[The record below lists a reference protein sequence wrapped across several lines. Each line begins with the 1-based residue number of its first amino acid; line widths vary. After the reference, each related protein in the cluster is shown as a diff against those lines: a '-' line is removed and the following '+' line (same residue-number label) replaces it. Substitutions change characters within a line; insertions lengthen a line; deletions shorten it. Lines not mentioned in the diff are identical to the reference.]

1 MILLAGLVRTPNS
14 ALHETGKSLLFERGP
29 VVDPYLVTTDPQLH
43 AIGPLVDRLRRS
55 DTLSETEIAA
65 LAGVISDCR
74 DYPNRAVVARPHE
87 HLEKSQLLVSGF
99 VARQTELPNGR
110 RQILAIHVPGDFLDL
125 HGLLLKSLDH
135 EVVTLSPA
143 RLAEAPHPILRE
155 MTSEHPHLARLLWFS
170 TMVDAAI
177 HREWIASLGRT
188 AAGRIAHLF
197 CELQTRLEVVG
208 LADSHEFALP
218 LTQIDL
224 ADATALTPVHVNRT
238 LRHLRES
245 GIVDFRTGQV
255 SIGDLNALQRI
266 AGFNPDYLYLEQEP
280 R

>member
-1 MILLAGLVRTPNS
+1 MTAN
-14 ALHETGKSLLFERGP
+14 LHL
-29 VVDPYLVTTDPQLH
+29 D
-43 AIGPLVDRLRRS
+43 AIGSLVARLRRS
-55 DTLSETEIAA
+55 DDVSDVELAA
-65 LAGVISDCR
+65 LESVVARQR
-74 DYPNRAVVARPHE
+74 DYANRAVIVRPHQP
-87 HLEKSQLLVSGF
+87 LDKSLLLIDGF

-135 EVVTLSPA
+135 EVVALSPT
-143 RLAEAPHPILRE
+143 RLAEAPHQRLRE
-155 MTSEHPHLARLLWFS
+155 MTSEHPHVARLLWFS

-208 LADSHEFALP
+208 RADAHEYALP

-238 LRHLRES
+238 LRHLREG
-245 GIVDFRTGQV
+245 GIVDFKAGQV
-255 SIGDLNALQRI
+255 SIGDLKALRRI
-266 AGFNPDYLYLEQEP
+266 AGFRPDYLYLDREP

>member
-1 MILLAGLVRTPNS
+1 MTD
-14 ALHETGKSLLFERGP
+14 
-29 VVDPYLVTTDPQLH
+29 DPKLD
-43 AIGPLVDRLRRS
+43 AIGSLIARLRRS
-55 DTLSETEIAA
+55 DMISENEVAA
-65 LAGVISDCR
+65 LAGLISVCR
-74 DYPNRAVVARPHE
+74 DYPARAVVARPRE
-87 HLEKSQLLVSGF
+87 HLEKSQLLVEGF

-135 EVVTLSPA
+135 DVVTLSPA
-143 RLAEAPHPILRE
+143 RLAEAPHAILRE
-155 MTSEHPHLARLLWFS
+155 TTAQYPHVARLLWFS

-197 CELQTRLEVVG
+197 CELQLRLEVVG
-208 LADSHEFALP
+208 RADADGYALP
-218 LTQIDL
+218 LTQIDI

-238 LRHLRES
+238 LRHLREA
-245 GIVDFRTGQV
+245 GIVDFRTGHV
-255 SIGDLNALQRI
+255 AIGDLPALRRI
-266 AGFNPDYLYLEQEP
+266 AGFRPDYLYLEQQP

>member
-1 MILLAGLVRTPNS
+1 
-14 ALHETGKSLLFERGP
+14 
-29 VVDPYLVTTDPQLH
+29 VTNDLQLH
-43 AIGPLVDRLRRS
+43 AIGSLVDRLRRS
-55 DTLSETEIAA
+55 DTLSEVEVDA
-65 LAGVISDCR
+65 LAGVISDVR
-74 DYPNRAVVARPHE
+74 EYPNRAAVARTHE
-87 HLEKSQLLVSGF
+87 PLDKSQLLISGF

-143 RLAEAPHPILRE
+143 RLAEAPHPVLRE
-155 MTSEHPHLARLLWFS
+155 MTSEQPHLARLLWFS

-208 LADSHEFALP
+208 LADAREFPLP

-245 GIVDFRTGQV
+245 GIVDFRSGQV
-255 SIGDLNALQRI
+255 SIGDLNALRRI
-266 AGFNPDYLYLEQEP
+266 AGFKPDYLYLEQQP

>member
-1 MILLAGLVRTPNS
+1 MTNDTNIAVI
-14 ALHETGKSLLFERGP
+14 A
-29 VVDPYLVTTDPQLH
+29 
-43 AIGPLVDRLRRS
+43 PLVDRLRRS
-55 DTLSETEIAA
+55 DTLSDQEVAA
-65 LAGVISDCR
+65 LATTISGTR
-74 DYPNRAVVARPHE
+74 DHANRAVIVRPHE
-87 HLEKSQLLVSGF
+87 PLDRSLMLLDGF
-99 VARQTELPNGR
+99 IARQTELSNGR

-135 EVVTLSPA
+135 EVMALSQA
-143 RLAEAPHPILRE
+143 RLAEAPHDGLRTVTTE
-155 MTSEHPHLARLLWFS
+155 QPHLARLLWFS

-208 LADSHEFALP
+208 RADEREYALP
-218 LTQIDL
+218 LTQVDL

-238 LRHLRES
+238 LRHLREN
-245 GIVDFRTGQV
+245 GIVDFRSGQV
-255 SIGDLNALQRI
+255 VIGDLNALRRI
-266 AGFNPDYLYLEQEP
+266 AGFNPDYLYLRQLP

>member
-1 MILLAGLVRTPNS
+1 MTNAHPLGV
-14 ALHETGKSLLFERGP
+14 
-29 VVDPYLVTTDPQLH
+29 
-43 AIGPLVDRLRRS
+43 IGPLVDRLRRS
-55 DTLSETEIAA
+55 DTLSETEISA
-65 LAGVISDCR
+65 LAGVISDVR
-74 DYPNRAVVARPHE
+74 DYANRAVVARPHE
-87 HLEKSQLLVSGF
+87 HLEKSQLLISGL

-143 RLAEAPHPILRE
+143 RLAEAPHPVLRE

-197 CELQTRLEVVG
+197 CELQIRLEVVG
-208 LADSHEFALP
+208 LADTHEFALP

-238 LRHLRES
+238 LRHLREG
-245 GIVDFRTGQV
+245 GIVDFRSGHV
-255 SIGDLNALQRI
+255 SIGDLNALRRI

>member
-1 MILLAGLVRTPNS
+1 MSSAPLRKRRLVVVPPRVNNDSIHEPIG
-14 ALHETGKSLLFERGP
+14 AL
-29 VVDPYLVTTDPQLH
+29 V
-43 AIGPLVDRLRRS
+43 ARLRRS
-55 DTLSETEIAA
+55 DTVSDAEVAVLR
-65 LAGVISDCR
+65 GVISNLR
-74 DYPNRAVVARPHE
+74 SHANRAVVVRPHE
-87 HLEKSQLLVSGF
+87 HVEKSLLLIDGF

-110 RQILAIHVPGDFLDL
+110 RQILAVHIPGDFLDL

-135 EVVTLSPA
+135 EVVTLSA
-143 RLAEAPHPILRE
+143 ATLAEAPHDRLRDVTGHE
-155 MTSEHPHLARLLWFS
+155 PHLGRLLWFS

-197 CELQTRLEVVG
+197 CEFQTRLEVVG
-208 LADSHEFALP
+208 LADRREYALP

-245 GIVDFRTGQV
+245 GIVDFRAGQV
-255 SIGDLNALQRI
+255 SIGDLDALQRI
-266 AGFNPDYLYLEQEP
+266 AGFRPDYLYLDRQP

>member
-1 MILLAGLVRTPNS
+1 MTNDQHDG
-14 ALHETGKSLLFERGP
+14 
-29 VVDPYLVTTDPQLH
+29 

-55 DTLSETEIAA
+55 DILSDAEVTV
-65 LAGVISDCR
+65 LAGVISGTR
-74 DYPNRAVVARPHE
+74 DYAARAVVARPRQQ
-87 HLEKSQLLVSGF
+87 LDRSQLLVEGF
-99 VARQTELPNGR
+99 VARQKELSNGR

-135 EVVTLSPA
+135 DVVTLSPS
-143 RLAEAPHPILRE
+143 RLAEAPHAGLRE
-155 MTSEHPHLARLLWFS
+155 TTAEHPHLARLLWFS

-208 LADSHEFALP
+208 RADDREFALP

-245 GIVDFRTGQV
+245 AVVDFRSGQV
-255 SIGDLNALQRI
+255 VIGDLNALRRI
-266 AGFNPDYLYLEQEP
+266 AGFNPDYLYLDRQP

>member
-1 MILLAGLVRTPNS
+1 MS
-14 ALHETGKSLLFERGP
+14 
-29 VVDPYLVTTDPQLH
+29 TDLSFD
-43 AIGPLVDRLRRS
+43 AVGPLVERLRRS
-55 DTLSETEIAA
+55 DMLTDVEVVA
-65 LAGVISDCR
+65 LAGTIAQTRNYSARTIVTK
-74 DYPNRAVVARPHE
+74 PRAP
-87 HLEKSQLLVSGF
+87 LDKSLLLIDGF

-135 EVVTLSPA
+135 EVMTLAPT
-143 RLAEAPHPILRE
+143 RLAEAPHAGLRRVTNDE
-155 MTSEHPHLARLLWFS
+155 PHLSRLLWFL
-170 TMVDAAI
+170 TTVDAAI

-197 CELQTRLEVVG
+197 SELQIRLEVVG
-208 LADSHEFALP
+208 RADRKGYPLP
-218 LTQIDL
+218 LTQVDI

-245 GIVDFRTGQV
+245 GIVDFKAGQV
-255 SIGDLNALQRI
+255 VIGDLAALHRI
-266 AGFNPDYLYLEQEP
+266 AGFHPDYLYLRQEA

>member
-1 MILLAGLVRTPNS
+1 MTS
-14 ALHETGKSLLFERGP
+14 
-29 VVDPYLVTTDPQLH
+29 DPRFAP
-43 AIGPLVDRLRRS
+43 IGPLIDRLRRS
-55 DTLSETEIAA
+55 DTISDTEIAA
-65 LAGVISDCR
+65 LAAVITECR
-74 DYPNRAVVARPHE
+74 DYPNRATVARPHE
-87 HLEKSQLLVSGF
+87 HLEKSQLLVEGF

-143 RLAEAPHPILRE
+143 RLAEAPHPLLRE

-188 AAGRIAHLF
+188 AVGRIAHLL
-197 CELQTRLEVVG
+197 CELQMRLEVVG
-208 LADSHEFALP
+208 LADAHGFALP
-218 LTQIDL
+218 LTQIDI

-238 LRHLRES
+238 LRHLREN
-245 GIVDFRTGQV
+245 GIVDFRAATV
-255 SIGDLNALQRI
+255 SIGDLAALRRL
-266 AGFNPDYLYLEQEP
+266 AGFSSDYLYLERQP

>member
-1 MILLAGLVRTPNS
+1 M
-14 ALHETGKSLLFERGP
+14 
-29 VVDPYLVTTDPQLH
+29 TTDPQH
-43 AIGPLVDRLRRS
+43 DAISSLIARLRRS
-55 DTLSETEIAA
+55 DDVSESEVAAIASVI
-65 LAGVISDCR
+65 AGRR
-74 DYPNRAVVARPHE
+74 DHAARATIVRPYQPVD
-87 HLEKSQLLVSGF
+87 KSLLLMEGF

-135 EVVTLSPA
+135 EVVALSPT
-143 RLAEAPHPILRE
+143 RLAEAPHGRLRDV
-155 MTSEHPHLARLLWFS
+155 TGEHPHIARLLWFS

-208 LADSHEFALP
+208 LADASGYALP

-238 LRHLRES
+238 LRHLRE
-245 GIVDFRTGQV
+245 GNIVDFRTGQV
-255 SIGDLNALQRI
+255 VIGDLDALRRV
-266 AGFNPDYLYLEQEP
+266 AGFRPDYLYLEREP